1 MAFIEDR
8 ENHPEFY
15 AVPEGWYKESGR
27 TVRQHYS
34 SEIKIDGEDLH
45 EYYRF
50 LLKEYPDVLEVKKV
64 SEITGYA
71 IPVINRWC
79 NKGKVKYFSIRA
91 MNMIPKIY
99 LIDFF
104 CSNAFRTIPR
114 KSEWHISSLQ
124 NYRRWKYLDSLQ
136 SKWGKDE
143 LSISGGSSFFVLA
156 ISPLATKAKLRPKVS
171 IWYFGICSRETD
183 NLSTSLIG
191 IPHPSRVLFYYL
203 RIKCGLANLR
213 FSKKIENFFG
223 GGLIFA
229 RFRCLPSE
237 GQNNRPR
244 EPWKPNTHST
254 GTFLIGGE
262 GPSRM
267 KVRHELPA
275 HRGYHGKQ
283 GW

>member
-1 MAFIEDR
+1 MDVFPVNWDSVPEVMNKEQFFRICHISKSTALHLLKSGKVPCEWSGKKTRCYKIRKEDLMAFIEDR

-15 AVPEGWYKESGR
+15 AVPEEWYKESGR

-50 LLKEYPDVLEVKKV
+50 LLKEYPDILEVKKV

-91 MNMIPKIY
+91 MNMISKIY

-124 NYRRWKYLDSLQ
+124 NDRRWKHLNSQQ
-136 SKWGKDE
+136 SK
-143 LSISGGSSFFVLA
+143 
-156 ISPLATKAKLRPKVS
+156 
-171 IWYFGICSRETD
+171 
-183 NLSTSLIG
+183 
-191 IPHPSRVLFYYL
+191 
-203 RIKCGLANLR
+203 
-213 FSKKIENFFG
+213 
-223 GGLIFA
+223 
-229 RFRCLPSE
+229 
-237 GQNNRPR
+237 
-244 EPWKPNTHST
+244 
-254 GTFLIGGE
+254 
-262 GPSRM
+262 
-267 KVRHELPA
+267 
-275 HRGYHGKQ
+275 
-283 GW
+283 

>member
-79 NKGKVKYFSIRA
+79 SKGKVKYFSNRA
-91 MNMIPKIY
+91 MNMIPKVY

-114 KSEWHISSLQ
+114 KSEWHICSLQ
-124 NYRRWKYLDSLQ
+124 YYRRWKHLNRQQ
-136 SKWGKDE
+136 SKWDKDE
-143 LSISGGSSFFVLA
+143 LSILDGSSFFVLA
-156 ISPLATKAKLRPKVS
+156 MSSLATQAKLCPKVS
-171 IWYFGICSRETD
+171 SGAFQSI
-183 NLSTSLIG
+183 NLTLWDSLRRDRQTIG
-191 IPHPSRVLFYYL
+191 ISYRYSAPVEGAFLLSRIIRRLS
-203 RIKCGLANLR
+203 NLR
-213 FSKKIENFFG
+213 LSKKLKKFFEG
-223 GGLIFA
+223 G
-229 RFRCLPSE
+229 
-237 GQNNRPR
+237 
-244 EPWKPNTHST
+244 
-254 GTFLIGGE
+254 
-262 GPSRM
+262 
-267 KVRHELPA
+267 
-275 HRGYHGKQ
+275 
-283 GW
+283 

>member
-1 MAFIEDR
+1 MTEVYVMKINDIDWSKVPDILAKEQVRLLCHCSKRTALYYLKSGKLPCIYSGKKTRCYKIRKEDLMAFIEDR

-15 AVPEGWYKESGR
+15 AVPDGWYKESGR

-124 NYRRWKYLDSLQ
+124 NYRRWKYLDNLQ
-136 SKWGKDE
+136 SK
-143 LSISGGSSFFVLA
+143 
-156 ISPLATKAKLRPKVS
+156 
-171 IWYFGICSRETD
+171 
-183 NLSTSLIG
+183 
-191 IPHPSRVLFYYL
+191 
-203 RIKCGLANLR
+203 
-213 FSKKIENFFG
+213 
-223 GGLIFA
+223 
-229 RFRCLPSE
+229 
-237 GQNNRPR
+237 
-244 EPWKPNTHST
+244 
-254 GTFLIGGE
+254 
-262 GPSRM
+262 
-267 KVRHELPA
+267 
-275 HRGYHGKQ
+275 
-283 GW
+283 